1 MSSISDLAGYGSPVI
16 MPEDIGHEGVKAK
29 NPSNLFTVAE
39 TDNSGIPVKKLDVN
53 SYANQSIKP
62 LIAGGQSLT
71 DASQHT
77 PVDHSNK
84 KIQQPL
90 DQGDSDIFGQRLQKL
105 NQTLAKYNFSSD
117 PGLALKI
124 TNAILGANI
133 GNKELIKLLPP
144 DMSSDDMQAVLGF
157 VDVIAGESGKTNY
170 ATLKLMLN
178 PAAKLV
184 KGKGVGSQ
192 ILGAGINAAAKVIG
206 NDAIKQEFEKSR
218 VPIALPNHKDTE
230 MLQYTWNLESS
241 PKSQLMGDS
250 FRPTKDKW
258 YSKAAAAIA
267 NIGEKAILNA
277 LVPGFY
283 NSGYPAVG
291 VVNSSLRGGPWDTP
305 MLGDSIGPNF
315 NSVSGPEESDYLHYN
330 DPINGVEEDCS
341 SIYDYLNKLNNN
353 KLLTGYKDYAGFE
366 IGSNHDWMIK
376 IYPYPHDQ
384 KDVITFRDLKRF
396 TCVPPLPYYGLPNM
410 WSTVEDV
417 SDIRLAGRKPST
429 GSKNKKW
436 SPFKSGKSTFS
447 KIAASVGNAVANSVK
462 NWATDKYNA
471 LVMGDTKNDISANQL
486 YTDEYEIKGRVN
498 REGVHYVSFGEYC
511 PALSYDLNMGSPRT
525 EDVKLFNGSSMQV
538 MHGMQYNMTLNVSIL
553 DDVYH
558 SMQKYMNQYY
568 NCVYDLSESSMAPY
582 YACAFDIRLYI
593 FRSGKQINHALKLI
607 GIPIDY
613 PVKHSG
619 SQDPDEARVDI
630 TFSIIGAGEVPRTK
644 VYGNSSR
651 LTNTDSIAED
661 SYGCTNSTNST
672 SRLLWDDVIVRAR
685 GNMK

>member
-1 MSSISDLAGYGSPVI
+1 MSSISDLAGYGNSRTVLISDGTDKTKGPDTVMQDQKSTI
-16 MPEDIGHEGVKAK
+16 KEIPK
-29 NPSNLFTVAE
+29 NPEHVL
-39 TDNSGIPVKKLDVN
+39 
-53 SYANQSIKP
+53 
-62 LIAGGQSLT
+62 
-71 DASQHT
+71 SQHSGT
-77 PVDHSNK
+77 VM
-84 KIQQPL
+84 QPL

-105 NQTLAKYNFSSD
+105 NKTLAKYEFSSD

-124 TNAILGANI
+124 TNAILGTNI
-133 GNKELIKLLPP
+133 GKKELIKLLPP

-157 VDVIAGESGKTNY
+157 VDVISGVSGKTNY

-192 ILGAGINAAAKVIG
+192 LLGTGVNAAAKIIG
-206 NDAIKQEFEKSR
+206 NDAIKKEFEKSR
-218 VPIALPNHKDTE
+218 VPINLPNHKDTE
-230 MLQYTWNLESS
+230 MLQYTWNLESK
-241 PKSQLMGDS
+241 PKSELMGDS
-250 FRPTKDKW
+250 FRPTMNKW

-305 MLGDSIGPNF
+305 MLGDSMGPNF
-315 NSVSGPEESDYLHYN
+315 NLISGPEESDYTYYN
-330 DPINGVEEDCS
+330 DPFNKQQEYA
-341 SIYDYLNKLNNN
+341 SIYDYLNDLNNRG
-353 KLLTGYKDYAGFE
+353 LLTGYKDYAGFE

-384 KDVITFRDLKRF
+384 KDVIKFNELKRF

-410 WSTVEDV
+410 WSTVEDI
-417 SDIRLAGRKPST
+417 SDIRLAGRKSSG
-429 GSKNKKW
+429 GSKNKGW

-471 LVMGDTKNDISANQL
+471 LVMGDTKNDISANQM
-486 YTDEYEIKGRVN
+486 YTDEYEVNGRVS
-498 REGVHYVSFGEYC
+498 RKGVHYVSFGEYC
-511 PALSYDLNMGSPRT
+511 PALSYDLNMGSPKT

-568 NCVYDLSESSMAPY
+568 NCVYDLGGSAMAPY

-613 PVKHSG
+613 PIKHAG
-619 SQDPDEARVDI
+619 SQDPDESRVDI
-630 TFSIIGAGEVPRTK
+630 TFSIIGAGQMPYWRQ
-644 VYGNSSR
+644 VYGNNPR
-651 LTNTDSIAED
+651 LIKTDDAAEIAYE
-661 SYGCTNSTNST
+661 CTNSTNKM
-672 SRLLWDDVIVRAR
+672 SRLLWNDIVVKTR
-685 GNMK
+685 GNMNKWQN